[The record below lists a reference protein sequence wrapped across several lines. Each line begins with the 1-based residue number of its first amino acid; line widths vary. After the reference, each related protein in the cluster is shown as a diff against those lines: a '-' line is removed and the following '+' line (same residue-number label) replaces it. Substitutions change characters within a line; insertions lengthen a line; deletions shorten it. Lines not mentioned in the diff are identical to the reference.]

1 VSSNNFKLIFIV
13 PILLILNG
21 CGTTPSIA
29 KYKGKNDTAIL
40 MALDSDINKD
50 YKKSLYYYELLYK
63 NTDNIEYLK
72 DAIDASYQSKQI
84 TKMETLVNIGLKKYP
99 KQQQYFLTQHIVS
112 LLAQSKPNLALD
124 EAKKLLQLYP
134 SELSYQIIA
143 NIYYATKKYSEA
155 LKYYESAYALNQTQK
170 NLLSLVD
177 ILYTNLNK
185 KDKALAYLETYIQNH
200 KCMGKVCQ
208 KLMLIY
214 QEQGDVDGM
223 IVVLTKMYNYY
234 KSNSTTNEMALMVKK
249 LILSLLDKQH
259 IDKTIR
265 YLELNQL
272 DTKKLINL
280 YYQKGDLK
288 KALFLTK
295 KLYNKNNDP
304 VLLGK
309 IAIFRFELAKDK
321 RKVLKNVIANFE
333 LALSSGINIAQYQNY
348 YGYLLIDYDVDIKK
362 GISLIKQALKNIP
375 NNVAYKDSLA
385 WGYYK
390 LHKCNKAYI
399 LMKEV
404 VQTVGLTDSEIK
416 KHWDKIDRCNIKK

>member
-1 VSSNNFKLIFIV
+1 MSSNNFKLIFIV